1 VADLLPPVADGAADH
16 LTPGLALPPV
26 TLPATKGQ
34 DICVAALAG
43 RSVIVVYPWTG
54 CPGAPNPPGWDDIPG
69 AHGSTPELEGF
80 RDVHAEFLRLGVSL
94 FGLSRQTTDYQNELA
109 ARLRLPFPVLSDAQ
123 GQFAAALA
131 LPSFVAGGESYLKR
145 LTLVI
150 ADGEIETVFYPVA
163 DLAGHAGEVLR
174 WLEGQT

>member
-1 VADLLPPVADGAADH
+1 MAELLPPVADGAADH

-26 TLPATKGQ
+26 TLPATNGQ
-34 DICVAALAG
+34 DICVAALPG
-43 RSVIVVYPWTG
+43 RSVIAVYPWTG

-80 RDVHAEFLRLGVSL
+80 RDAADAFAQCATRI
-94 FGLSRQTTDYQNELA
+94 FGLSCQTTDYQNELV

-131 LPSFVAGGESYLKR
+131 LPSFVTGGESYLKR
-145 LTLVI
+145 LTLVV
-150 ADGEIETVFYPVA
+150 AHGTIETVFYPVA
-163 DLAGHAGEVLR
+163 DPARHAGEVLAG
-174 WLEGQT
+174 LA

>member
-1 VADLLPPVADGAADH
+1 MAELLPPVADGAADH

-26 TLPATKGQ
+26 TLPATNGQ
-34 DICVAALAG
+34 DICVAALPG
-43 RSVIVVYPWTG
+43 RSVIAVYLWTG

-80 RDVHAEFLRLGVSL
+80 RDAADAFAQCATRI
-94 FGLSRQTTDYQNELA
+94 FGLSCQTTDYQNELV

-131 LPSFVAGGESYLKR
+131 LPSFVTGGESYLKR
-145 LTLVI
+145 LTLVV
-150 ADGEIETVFYPVA
+150 AHGTIETVFYPVA
-163 DLAGHAGEVLR
+163 DPARHAGEVLAG
-174 WLEGQT
+174 LA